1 MYKIILA
8 DDHSATRKGVK
19 ACLEQDKLF
28 RVVFEASNGYELENI
43 LDKRLYDII
52 LLDINMKDMDGIEFL
67 KRCRKKII
75 NKRIVI
81 YSMLT
86 GSGILQEA
94 ISLGIHGFISKEEE
108 ITELN
113 NTLKR
118 IMNGESYFS
127 STLYSVTN
135 PNEDY
140 TLSKKQKVILKFLL
154 DGKSYQEIAE
164 IQQCSYRTVEFHV
177 KKLKDIFHTNS
188 LLELISKAREVYFF

>member
-75 NKRIVI
+75 NKIIRVFSKIG
-81 YSMLT
+81 LT
-86 GSGILQEA
+86 KNNLK
-94 ISLGIHGFISKEEE
+94 SLIF
-108 ITELN
+108 
-113 NTLKR
+113 
-118 IMNGESYFS
+118 
-127 STLYSVTN
+127 
-135 PNEDY
+135 
-140 TLSKKQKVILKFLL
+140 FLP
-154 DGKSYQEIAE
+154 IN
-164 IQQCSYRTVEFHV
+164 I
-177 KKLKDIFHTNS
+177 IF
-188 LLELISKAREVYFF
+188 FF